1 MLKKQL
7 NRLVRGLIKII
18 DGLFFVAAMILLDV
32 TVYLASWFWGGIV
45 TAITLVL
52 IGLLT
57 EVIFQKGG
65 DN

>member
-7 NRLVRGLIKII
+7 NRLGRGLIKII
-18 DGLFFVAAMILLDV
+18 DGLFFVAAMVLLDV

-52 IGLLT
+52 MGLMT

>member
-7 NRLVRGLIKII
+7 NRLGRGLIKII
-18 DGLFFVAAMILLDV
+18 DGLFFVAAMVLLDV
-32 TVYLASWFWGGIV
+32 TVYLANWFWGGIV

-52 IGLLT
+52 MGLMT